1 MTKKFV
7 DYSLYQKLHVFL
19 GEETVE
25 LQNVHQ
31 NVTSFFQNRV
41 LSKVLLLQ
49 ASCISLFKLHDCFNL
64 KTLKSFDPFLKTETG
79 TMAFEKRG
87 RFILF
92 PTYQSFDPFFSDWP
106 SWLHQLVLL
115 LMTYFSFVSFLA
127 RWDFS
132 FLDCSRGGKARR
144 KVHFQKINQANE
156 KLSKEACH
164 FLIHQS

>member
-1 MTKKFV
+1 MTTKNCRFSWEKKLLSCKICIKMWPPSFKIGF
-7 DYSLYQKLHVFL
+7 YQKCYCKLH
-19 GEETVE
+19 
-25 LQNVHQ
+25 
-31 NVTSFFQNRV
+31 
-41 LSKVLLLQ
+41 
-49 ASCISLFKLHDCFNL
+49 ASLKLFKLHDCFNL

-144 KVHFQKINQANE
+144 KVHFQKINQGNE

>member
-64 KTLKSFDPFLKTETG
+64 KTLKSFDPLFLNYLQHWPL
-79 TMAFEKRG
+79 KRAEVG
-87 RFILF
+87 WVESLSNLSIPLTLF
-92 PTYQSFDPFFSDWP
+92 FWAWP
-106 SWLHQLVLL
+106 SSASATPNDLL
-115 LMTYFSFVSFLA
+115 LICLFFGKMRFFFL
-127 RWDFS
+127 RLF
-132 FLDCSRGGKARR
+132 
-144 KVHFQKINQANE
+144 
-156 KLSKEACH
+156 
-164 FLIHQS
+164 